1 MPFVE
6 LAKAVNV
13 EITAHVQD
21 KVVAQKIFD
30 LLLAIEAGFRAEQAN
45 VDRLRQQ
52 VEEQSAFNDAGF
64 NDMMTWA
71 VEHQESMRTELQA
84 AQRAIYTQQNPFHF
98 ISEDHYE
105 EIQVKLAS
113 YSIQKLTRETINEE
127 R

>member
-52 VEEQSAFNDAGF
+52 VEEQSAFNDADF
-64 NDMMTWA
+64 NNMMTRA
-71 VEHQESMRTELQA
+71 AECQESLRTELQA
-84 AQRAIYTQQNPFHF
+84 AQRGVYTQRNPFHF
-98 ISEDHYE
+98 IAEDHYE

>member
-64 NDMMTWA
+64 NDMMT
-71 VEHQESMRTELQA
+71 
-84 AQRAIYTQQNPFHF
+84 
-98 ISEDHYE
+98 
-105 EIQVKLAS
+105 
-113 YSIQKLTRETINEE
+113 
-127 R
+127 